1 VSISPLILKNYIK
14 VLLQI
19 ILMNSTRRDLS
30 IGISHAAIQLKMDE
44 IDFWEKLKNR
54 HLINFPL

>member
-1 VSISPLILKNYIK
+1 
-14 VLLQI
+14 
-19 ILMNSTRRDLS
+19 MNSTRRDLS